1 MRSVFCISL
10 VFALTLIGGALNAA
24 RAADVAAAAA
34 GDAASQPG
42 WHLAYDKKAQSCSVG
57 SYVGNGIFVSIGSE
71 RGRMS
76 LSVDDINNDLDV
88 QKSYDTTL
96 KMDKGYSKTVP
107 VRPYWINSFAIR
119 LSDDAAMLTAFKAS
133 RGFEIDI
140 GGRVYAFQVQDMAKV
155 MADIDGCQASAT
167 QQAQATTSTPAA
179 AAPVVAAGAVAA
191 GAAVAASQA
200 TQATSTAPALAAV
213 SEASAPSAPL
223 RIVPL
228 AGVKTGASSAP
239 KTMEQ
244 IAEEAAGAATDN
256 VMANQAAATPA
267 ATPAGAT
274 TAELN
279 ASQAAKA
286 KAGADATQPA
296 TAAAKG
302 RKGAPVPPPSLA
314 AIDAQKQAIVD
325 AQNAKNAPKNDLKE
339 QAVAALPVPANP
351 RILADNV
358 TPTSAGPGCVSED
371 RYANLVRKVGLLE
384 VEKEKLRK
392 LSLAAEQGP
401 LQSVMQCAAETNQI
415 KELKGEIAM
424 LRAENDKM
432 RSAAQEAQAASAVDP
447 TDNLSAAL
455 NELDEATK
463 NDKK

>member
-1 MRSVFCISL
+1 MRFIFCISL
-10 VFALTLIGGALNAA
+10 VIAITLGGGALTVA
-24 RAADVAAAAA
+24 RAADGAAAG

-42 WHLAYDKKAQSCSVG
+42 WHLAYDKKAQTCSVG

-88 QKSYDTTL
+88 KQSYETTL
-96 KMDKGYSKTVP
+96 KMDKGYAKTLP

-119 LSDDAAMLTAFKAS
+119 LSDDPAMLTAFKAS
-133 RGFEIDI
+133 HGFEIGI
-140 GGRVYAFQVQDMAKV
+140 GGRTYAFQVQDMDRV
-155 MADIDGCQASAT
+155 MADIEGCQASAA
-167 QQAQATTSTPAA
+167 QQAQAATPAA
-179 AAPVVAAGAVAA
+179 PLVAAGAVAA
-191 GAAVAASQA
+191 GAAVAVGQGSSTAASA
-200 TQATSTAPALAAV
+200 VTPAAPALAAA

-228 AGVKTGASSAP
+228 AGVKASASAAP

-256 VMANQAAATPA
+256 VMATQAAGTA
-267 ATPAGAT
+267 AAPSGAT

-286 KAGADATQPA
+286 KAAADATQPA
-296 TAAAKG
+296 AAAAKG

-325 AQNAKNAPKNDLKE
+325 AQAAKNAPKGDLKE
-339 QAVAALPVPANP
+339 QDVAALPVPANP

-415 KELKGEIAM
+415 KELKSEIAM

-432 RSAAQEAQAASAVDP
+432 RTAAQEAQAASAVDP

>member
-1 MRSVFCISL
+1 MRSIFCISL
-10 VFALTLIGGALNAA
+10 VFALTLTGGALSAA
-24 RAADVAAAAA
+24 RAADVAA

-42 WHLAYDKKAQSCSVG
+42 WHLAHDKKAQSCSVG
-57 SYVGNGIFVSIGSE
+57 SYIGNGIFVSIGSE

-88 QKSYDTTL
+88 QRNYDTTL
-96 KMDKGYSKTVP
+96 KMDKGYSKTVA

-119 LSDDAAMLTAFKAS
+119 LSDDPAMLTAFKAS
-133 RGFEIDI
+133 QDFKIDI
-140 GGRVYAFQVQDMAKV
+140 AGRAYTFQVQDMAKV
-155 MADIDGCQASAT
+155 MADIEGCQASAM
-167 QQAQATTSTPAA
+167 QQVQTAPTS
-179 AAPVVAAGAVAA
+179 AAPLVAAGAV
-191 GAAVAASQA
+191 VAASQTA
-200 TQATSTAPALAAV
+200 QTASTAPALAAAPG
-213 SEASAPSAPL
+213 SAASVPL

-228 AGVKTGASSAP
+228 AGVKGGISASQ
-239 KTMEQ
+239 TMQQ
-244 IAEEAAGAATDN
+244 IADEAAS
-256 VMANQAAATPA
+256 AAAEKVIAGQAEA
-267 ATPAGAT
+267 ASTAT
-274 TAELN
+274 ELN

-286 KAGADATQPA
+286 KAGANTSQQ
-296 TAAAKG
+296 AADKG
-302 RKGAPVPPPSLA
+302 RKGAAVPPPSLA
-314 AIDAQKQAIVD
+314 AIDAQKQAILE
-325 AQNAKNAPKNDLKE
+325 AEAAKNAPKSDLKE
-339 QAVAALPVPANP
+339 RDVAALPVPANP

-371 RYANLVRKVGLLE
+371 RYTNLVRKVGLLE

-415 KELKGEIAM
+415 KELKAEIAM

-432 RSAAQEAQAASAVDP
+432 RSAAQEAQAALAVDP